1 MRREIEPVS
10 AADFMNFL
18 IHWQH
23 AAPGSR
29 LRGRDGV
36 LRVIEQLQGLEL
48 PAPAWEQHV
57 LPARIE
63 NYDPAD
69 LEHLCL
75 SGIVAWGR
83 LRNDTLPEEPGLPKP
98 PAGKR
103 LPRLLAPARNAPIGF
118 ILRDELEN
126 YLEPIHGR
134 YTDIPT
140 PVAHGAGGA
149 RVILSARALPFS
161 PISRETP
168 AC

>member
-10 AADFMNFL
+10 AADFINFL
-18 IHWQH
+18 VHWQH
-23 AAPGSR
+23 AAPASR

-83 LRNDTLPEEPGLPKP
+83 LRNDTLPEEAQ
-98 PAGKR
+98 PAEDSFR
-103 LPRLLAPARNAPIGF
+103 QEA
-118 ILRDELEN
+118 E
-126 YLEPIHGR
+126 
-134 YTDIPT
+134 T
-140 PVAHGAGGA
+140 VAGAGA
-149 RVILSARALPFS
+149 
-161 PISRETP
+161 
-168 AC
+168 